1 MATASLERTTATAP
15 TLTTKATISYWCKRG
30 KMSGWNNG
38 AIAGGHDSGN
48 TANNNWQCGFIDT
61 DKFYLWNN
69 GTSMNLVSTRRARDT
84 NAWYHVVWSLDSTQS
99 TAADRAKLYVNGVQE
114 TVFDTA
120 DYPTQNGN
128 FDIFRN
134 GNAFRVGKYI
144 NTSGS
149 DYWYDG
155 CLSHVHFVDGTTY
168 QASTFGQTDATTG
181 EWSINA
187 NPTVNYGNN
196 GVFILKNDNS
206 NLDRSG
212 NGLNFTMGGTVTKT
226 EDNPSNVFNVNNPLI
241 VQSANGN
248 HANGNTNWSTG
259 AASWRMT
266 IGSIGATTGKYYAEC
281 QVYGSG
287 GNVHWMNGIVSL
299 DQNMAH
305 SNQYPGG
312 DSGKLG
318 AAYNW
323 DGQQYVNGSNSNY
336 GASYGNND
344 IIGIA
349 MDLDNRKLYFSKNGT
364 WQNSGVPTSGSTGT
378 GAINIPSS
386 TDAYT
391 FGFSA
396 HNSSMSCNFGN
407 GYFGTTAVSSAGTNA
422 SNLGIFEYDVP
433 SGYTALCTKGLN
445 L

>member
-312 DSGKLG
+312 DSGKQG
-318 AAYNW
+318 VGYNW
-323 DGQQYVNGSNSNY
+323 DGQKYINSANTNY
-336 GASYGNND
+336 GASYANND

-378 GAINIPSS
+378 GAIDIPSS